1 VACKCQIHPASTID
15 EFGGIINATAEF
27 RRRARMRKFLS
38 PNFVFGTVAVIF
50 LVGVL
55 DSAVIAH
62 EAHKTKCTQ
71 ASINAVRADVQAM
84 KDGEAK
90 RTAAKE
96 MKLAENMMA
105 SKDKE
110 GCVSHMHKAM
120 EAIEE

>member
-1 VACKCQIHPASTID
+1 
-15 EFGGIINATAEF
+15 
-27 RRRARMRKFLS
+27 MRKILLLNS
-38 PNFVFGTVAVIF
+38 VFGILAVVVFAGIF
-50 LVGVL
+50 Q
-55 DSAVIAH
+55 SAAIAH
-62 EAHKTKCTQ
+62 EEHKTQCTQ
-71 ASINAVRADVQAM
+71 ASINAIRADIQSM